1 METDVLPI
9 IYMLDI
15 SLLVLLVSDQ
25 RNNPFPCNVQIRFPR
40 VNHIQGSVGFTG
52 LFFMCNLCVWL
63 CVCSCHFQVGRCG
76 R

>member
-25 RNNPFPCNVQIRFPR
+25 RNNPFPCNVQIRGFLELIISK
-40 VNHIQGSVGFTG
+40 VLWASHDYFLCAISVYG
-52 LFFMCNLCVWL
+52 
-63 CVCSCHFQVGRCG
+63 CVCAHAIFK
-76 R
+76 